1 MLQFSQ
7 HWGILLCSY
16 FSTTDVDVV
25 PDVLFNLLTWVI
37 ADKGSIEFSTKRT
50 ANLDDHTERR
60 ISSTGNDIVFS
71 AAAYPTKK
79 HTTLAMALHHL
90 FRSKLVVT
98 VLNRLGH
105 CSSYSQVQ
113 EIETSLATQH
123 ALNANEVSLPQVVD
137 PKRPFHFVW
146 HKNDL
151 CEESLCG
158 KGTTHCTNGIV
169 IQRNAPDDSL
179 INSTPVSAV
188 HSSKRKRSLPTHP
201 MILPV
206 FPSGNK
212 VNPPPMAMPS
222 DFNLAI
228 TTQVNGVQPVL
239 IDFLWILARMCPSGD
254 VGHPTAVKED
264 AQCVV
269 EESQLQVVPAGT
281 AFNSLL
287 CKESTPPRSTVAYCP
302 VISASP
308 TDSATVYALLS
319 QSVSMTRKAELP
331 FCVIVL
337 DQAIY
342 AKATD
347 IVLQRASEFSDVVLR
362 MGGFH
367 ICMTLLAIIG
377 KRFSDGGLLNLLVE
391 ADVAGFSTAGLAL
404 SGKQYNGRCASINW
418 SMKQVVSSASA

>member
-1 MLQFSQ
+1 
-7 HWGILLCSY
+7 
-16 FSTTDVDVV
+16 
-25 PDVLFNLLTWVI
+25 
-37 ADKGSIEFSTKRT
+37 
-50 ANLDDHTERR
+50 
-60 ISSTGNDIVFS
+60 
-71 AAAYPTKK
+71 
-79 HTTLAMALHHL
+79 
-90 FRSKLVVT
+90 
-98 VLNRLGH
+98 
-105 CSSYSQVQ
+105 
-113 EIETSLATQH
+113 
-123 ALNANEVSLPQVVD
+123 
-137 PKRPFHFVW
+137 
-146 HKNDL
+146 
-151 CEESLCG
+151 
-158 KGTTHCTNGIV
+158 
-169 IQRNAPDDSL
+169 
-179 INSTPVSAV
+179 
-188 HSSKRKRSLPTHP
+188 

-228 TTQVNGVQPVL
+228 TTQVNGVQPAL

-264 AQCVV
+264 AQSVV
-269 EESQLQVVPAGT
+269 EESQLQVVPAWT

-391 ADVAGFSTAGLAL
+391 ADVAGSSTAGLAL
-404 SGKQYNGRCASINW
+404 SGKQYNRAVRFHKLVYEALQRLRWRSFIDHLCDSRPEWLSTLQIKSGLLELRNFISLDNASQLLGSKDFQQLWQEYDKFCCQRNN
-418 SMKQVVSSASA
+418 ASAMFCFWSSYIDLVGLLLMFIRSMRIGSWQLHLQCIGRILPWCFAYNRHNYARYMSLY